1 MSPTQNDNADAS
13 GVLLNTHPKWAFIG
27 SGTPMRDAVRAF
39 DWSRTELGSISNW
52 PAALKATVAIVMNSV
67 HPMFLWWGP
76 KLIQIY
82 NDAYVPSFGV
92 GKHPAALGQAG
103 EECWQEIWPV
113 IWPQISHVMN
123 GGEAHWYEDNLVPIW
138 RNSRMEDVY
147 WTYTYTPVYGDDD
160 RIAGTLVVCTETTS
174 RILAER
180 RQRTLSSLTERLTF
194 CKSRAEIFET
204 VSAVAA
210 ENTADI
216 LAVAVN
222 QEDAAG
228 LNKDTHFSIHAL
240 ELHFHHDC
248 SLTFE
253 LSQRL
258 PFDAAYSKFLHEF
271 TAVVCRA
278 LTHMESLL
286 ARDFAAAERDRL
298 LFDAPVGTAI
308 MLGDDLV
315 FQLAN
320 PIYCKIIGRPEVM
333 VVGHSFDQVFPELL
347 DSEVRAR
354 FKQVFREGSPF
365 VSEETK
371 VRISLYGGE
380 PEDRYYIYNL
390 APIRRVDEKVH
401 GLMVITIDITSQV
414 LARTEIERLNDNLN
428 VTSRAKDE
436 FLAMLGHELRN
447 PLAPIVTALELMKM
461 RNPTVSKEQAVIQRQ
476 VDHLVRL
483 VDDLMDV
490 SRITSGKV
498 QLRMVATNLRDV
510 MNKAL
515 EMASHLL
522 EKKNHHLTLDVA
534 PITWVGDPA
543 RLAQVVAN
551 LLTNAAKYTP
561 DGGEIS
567 LVTYHKDDEVKIC
580 VSDNG
585 VGISASLMPNI
596 FDLFVQGGRSV
607 DRSDGGLGIGLA
619 LVSNLVQLHHG
630 SVQAESPGDG
640 LGSSFTIS
648 LPHKLTV
655 AVAEPQEKQAHVPS
669 GTKARI
675 LVVDDNRD
683 AADSLFELLSAMGHE
698 VRAVYDP
705 VQALT
710 EVKLE
715 MPEFAILDIGLPGM
729 DGYELAKAIRELPGG
744 SAIRL
749 IALTG
754 YGQQH
759 DKERS
764 QSTGFNAHMIKPI
777 ELDYLERFIATNRAS
792 ES

>member
-1 MSPTQNDNADAS
+1 MSPIQNDNAGAS
-13 GVLLNTHPKWAFIG
+13 AIPAPAPGWAFIG
-27 SGTPMRDAVRAF
+27 SGTPMRDAVRNF
-39 DWSRTELGSISNW
+39 DWSATELGPISNW
-52 PAALKATVAIVMNSV
+52 PPALKVTVGIVMNSA

-82 NDAYVPSFGV
+82 NDAYVPSFGA
-92 GKHPAALGQAG
+92 GKHPAALGQEGA
-103 EECWQEIWPV
+103 ECWQEIWPV
-113 IWPQISHVMN
+113 IWPQIEHVMT
-123 GGEAHWYEDNLVPIW
+123 GGAALWYEDNLVPIW
-138 RNSRMEDVY
+138 RNSRIEDVY
-147 WTYTYTPVYGDDD
+147 WTYTYTPVFGDDD

-180 RQRTLSSLTERLTF
+180 RQGTLSSLTQRLML
-194 CKSRAEIFET
+194 CKSREEIFMT

-216 LAVAVN
+216 LAVSVN
-222 QEDAAG
+222 HEDAAS
-228 LNKDTHFSIHAL
+228 LNKDTHFSIHAI

-253 LSQRL
+253 ISQRL
-258 PFDAAYSKFLHEF
+258 PFDAAYREFLHEF
-271 TAVVCRA
+271 TAIVCRA
-278 LTHMESLL
+278 LTHLESVL

-308 MLGDDLV
+308 MLGEDLV
-315 FQLAN
+315 YQLAN
-320 PIYCKIIGRPEVM
+320 PIYCKMIGRLESQVL
-333 VVGHSFDQVFPELL
+333 GRSFDEVFPELL
-347 DSEVRAR
+347 DSPVRATFR
-354 FKQVFREGSPF
+354 QVFRGGTSF
-365 VSEETK
+365 VSDET
-371 VRISLYGGE
+371 VIRLSLHGGE

-390 APIRRVDEKVH
+390 APIRRVDGQVY
-401 GLMVITIDITSQV
+401 GLMAIGIDITAQV

-428 VTSRAKDE
+428 VTSRAKDD

-461 RNPTVSKEQAVIQRQ
+461 RNPTISREQAVIQRQ

-498 QLRMVATNLRDV
+498 QLRIVAANLRDV
-510 MNKAL
+510 MSKAV

-522 EKKNHHLTLDVA
+522 EKKNHHLTVDIA

-567 LVTYHKDDEVKIC
+567 LVSYHEDDQVKIC

-585 VGISASLMPNI
+585 VGISDSLMPNI

-607 DRSDGGLGIGLA
+607 DRSDGGMGIGLA
-619 LVSNLVQLHHG
+619 LVANLVQLHHG
-630 SVQAESPGDG
+630 SVHAESPGEG
-640 LGSSFTIS
+640 LGSRFTIT
-648 LPHKLTV
+648 LPHKL
-655 AVAEPQEKQAHVPS
+655 AVVEAEKQKEQVHMSLSVK
-669 GTKARI
+669 TRI
-675 LVVDDNRD
+675 LIVDDNRD
-683 AADSLFELLSAMGHE
+683 AADSLFELLSGLGHD
-698 VRAVYDP
+698 VKAVYDP
-705 VQALT
+705 VHALK
-710 EVKLE
+710 EVQRS
-715 MPEFAILDIGLPGM
+715 MPELAILDIGLPGM
-729 DGYELAKAIRELPGG
+729 DGYELANAIRDLPGG
-744 SAIRL
+744 ANIRL

-759 DKERS
+759 DKDRS
-764 QSTGFNAHMIKPI
+764 QNAGFNAHMIKPV
-777 ELDYLERFIATNRAS
+777 ELDYLQKLIIEGR
-792 ES
+792 

>member
-1 MSPTQNDNADAS
+1 MSPIQNDNADAP
-13 GVLLNTHPKWAFIG
+13 VNLQPEWAFIG
-27 SGTPMRDAVRAF
+27 SGTPMRDAVRNF
-39 DWSRTELGSISNW
+39 DWAASELGPINAW
-52 PAALKATVAIVMNSV
+52 PPALKAVVGIIMNSV

-82 NDAYVPSFGV
+82 NDAYVPSFGI
-92 GKHPAALGQAG
+92 GKHPAALGQDGA
-103 EECWQEIWPV
+103 ECWQEIWPI
-113 IWPQISHVMN
+113 IWPQIAHVMT
-123 GGEAHWYEDNLVPIW
+123 GGAANWYEDNLVPIW

-147 WTYTYTPVYGDDD
+147 WTYTYTPVYGGDDQ
-160 RIAGTLVVCTETTS
+160 ITGTLVVCTETTS

-194 CKSRAEIFET
+194 CKTREEIFET
-204 VSAVAA
+204 VHAVAA

-222 QEDAAG
+222 HEDAAN

-271 TAVVCRA
+271 AAVVCRA

-308 MLGDDLV
+308 MMGDDLV

-320 PIYCKIIGRPEVM
+320 PIYCKIIGRPEIM
-333 VVGHSFDQVFPELL
+333 VVGRSFDEVFPELF
-347 DSEVRAR
+347 DSEIRTK
-354 FKQVFREGSPF
+354 FKQVFREGIPF
-365 VSEETK
+365 VSEETN

-390 APIRRVDEKVH
+390 APIRRVDGQVH
-401 GLMVITIDITSQV
+401 GLMVIAIDITSQV

-461 RNPTVSKEQAVIQRQ
+461 RNPGPKVSKEQAVIQRQ

-498 QLRMVATNLRDV
+498 QLRIVASNLRDV

-567 LVTYHKDDEVKIC
+567 LVTYHEDDKVKIR

-585 VGISASLMPNI
+585 VGISPSLMPNI

-630 SVQAESPGDG
+630 SVHAESPGEG

-655 AVAEPQEKQAHVPS
+655 VEEEVQEKQVHVPTS
-669 GTKARI
+669 TRARI

-705 VQALT
+705 IQALN
-710 EVKLE
+710 EVQRQ

-729 DGYELAKAIRELPGG
+729 DGYELAKAIRDLPGG
-744 SAIRL
+744 DAIRL

-764 QSTGFNAHMIKPI
+764 HSAGFNAHMIKPI
-777 ELDYLERFIATNRAS
+777 ELGYLERLIAGDA
-792 ES
+792 

>member
-1 MSPTQNDNADAS
+1 MPPIQNDNADAFES
-13 GVLLNTHPKWAFIG
+13 PVTPHPEWAFIG
-27 SGTPMRDAVRAF
+27 RGTPMRDAVRSF
-39 DWSRTELGSISNW
+39 DWSTTALGPIHAW
-52 PAALKATVAIVMNSV
+52 PPALKAVVGIVMNSV

-76 KLIQIY
+76 TLTQIY
-82 NDAYVPSFGV
+82 NDAYVPSFGA
-92 GKHPAALGQAG
+92 GKHPAALGQNGAD
-103 EECWQEIWPV
+103 CWQEIWPI
-113 IWPQISHVMN
+113 IWPQIAHVMN
-123 GGEAHWYEDNLVPIW
+123 GGAANWYEDNLVPIW
-138 RNSRMEDVY
+138 RNSRVEDVY

-180 RQRTLSSLTERLTF
+180 RQGILTLLTEQLMF
-194 CKSRAEIFET
+194 CKSREEIYQT
-204 VSAVAA
+204 VKTVAA

-216 LAVAVN
+216 VAVAVN
-222 QEDAAG
+222 HEDAAG
-228 LNKDTHFSIHAL
+228 LSKDTHFSMHAV

-258 PFDAAYSKFLHEF
+258 PFDEAYRLFLHEF

-278 LTHMESLL
+278 LSHLESVL

-298 LFDAPVGTAI
+298 LSDAPVGAAI
-308 MLGDDLV
+308 LLGEDLV

-320 PIYCKIIGRPEVM
+320 PIYCHIIGRQEEQ
-333 VVGHSFDQVFPELL
+333 VVGHAFDEVFPELL
-347 DSEVRAR
+347 DSPVRA
-354 FKQVFREGSPF
+354 KFREVYSEGIPF

-371 VRISLYGGE
+371 VRLSLHGGD

-390 APIRRVDEKVH
+390 APIRRVDGQVS
-401 GLMVITIDITSQV
+401 GLMAIGIDITTQV

-461 RNPTVSKEQAVIQRQ
+461 RNPNPTISKEQAVIQRQ

-498 QLRMVATNLRDV
+498 QLRIVASNLRDV

-522 EKKNHHLTLDVA
+522 EKKKHHLTLDVA

-585 VGISASLMPNI
+585 VGISSSLMPNI
-596 FDLFVQGGRSV
+596 FDLFVQGGRSA

-619 LVSNLVQLHHG
+619 LVRNLVQLHHG
-630 SVQAESPGDG
+630 SVRAESPGEG
-640 LGSSFTIS
+640 MGSSFTIS
-648 LPHKLTV
+648 LPHKLALAAT
-655 AVAEPQEKQAHVPS
+655 EERESQAHTPS
-669 GTKARI
+669 STRARI

-705 VQALT
+705 IQALN
-710 EVKLE
+710 EVQGL

-729 DGYELAKAIRELPGG
+729 DGYELAKAIRDLPGG
-744 SAIRL
+744 EEIRL

-764 QSTGFNAHMIKPI
+764 HNAGFNAHMIKPI
-777 ELDYLERFIATNRAS
+777 ELGYLEKLIAGTA
-792 ES
+792 

>member
-1 MSPTQNDNADAS
+1 MSPIQNNNASAS
-13 GVLLNTHPKWAFIG
+13 AVQAPMQEWAFIG
-27 SGTPMRDAVRAF
+27 SGTPMRDAVRNF
-39 DWSRTELGSISNW
+39 DWSATGLGPVNSW
-52 PAALKATVAIVMNSV
+52 PFALRATVGIVLNSV

-92 GKHPAALGQAG
+92 GKHPAALGQEGA
-103 EECWQEIWPV
+103 ECWQETWPV
-113 IWPQISHVMN
+113 IWPQIEHVMT
-123 GGEAHWYEDNLVPIW
+123 GGAAHWYEDNLVPIW
-138 RNSRMEDVY
+138 RNSRIEDVY
-147 WTYTYTPVYGDDD
+147 WTYTYTPVFGDDD

-180 RQRTLSSLTERLTF
+180 RQGTLSSLTQRLML
-194 CKSRAEIFET
+194 CKSREEIFMT

-210 ENTADI
+210 DNTADI
-216 LAVAVN
+216 VAVSVN
-222 QEDAAG
+222 HEDAPS
-228 LNKDTHFSIHAL
+228 LNKDTHFSIHAV

-253 LSQRL
+253 ISQRL
-258 PFDAAYSKFLHEF
+258 PFNAAYREFLHEF

-278 LTHMESLL
+278 LTHLESVL

-298 LFDAPVGTAI
+298 LLDAPVGTAI
-308 MLGDDLV
+308 MLGEDLV
-315 FQLAN
+315 YQLAN
-320 PIYCKIIGRPEVM
+320 PIYCKMIGRLESQVL
-333 VVGHSFDQVFPELL
+333 GRSFDEVFPELL
-347 DSEVRAR
+347 DSAVRATFR
-354 FKQVFREGSPF
+354 QVYQEGMPF
-365 VSEETK
+365 VSDET
-371 VRISLYGGE
+371 VIRLSLHGGE

-390 APIRRVDEKVH
+390 APIRRVDGQVY
-401 GLMVITIDITSQV
+401 GLMAIGIDITTQV

-428 VTSRAKDE
+428 VTSRAKDD

-461 RNPTVSKEQAVIQRQ
+461 RNPTISREQAVIQRQ

-498 QLRMVATNLRDV
+498 QLRIVAANLSDV
-510 MNKAL
+510 MSKAV

-522 EKKNHHLTLDVA
+522 EKKNHHLIVDVT
-534 PITWVGDPA
+534 PINWVGDPA

-567 LVTYHKDDEVKIC
+567 LVSYHEDDQVKIC

-585 VGISASLMPNI
+585 VGIPASLMPNI

-607 DRSDGGLGIGLA
+607 DRSEGGMGIGLA
-619 LVSNLVQLHHG
+619 LVANLVQLHQG
-630 SVQAESPGDG
+630 SVHAESPGEG
-640 LGSSFTIS
+640 LGSRFTIT
-648 LPHKLTV
+648 LPHQL
-655 AVAEPQEKQAHVPS
+655 AVVETEKQKEQVHMSFSVK
-669 GTKARI
+669 TRI
-675 LVVDDNRD
+675 LIVDDNRD
-683 AADSLFELLSAMGHE
+683 AADSLSEFLSSLGHD
-698 VRAVYDP
+698 VKTVYDP
-705 VQALT
+705 AQALK
-710 EVKLE
+710 EVRQL
-715 MPEFAILDIGLPGM
+715 MPELAILDIGLPGM
-729 DGYELAKAIRELPGG
+729 DGYELAKAIRDLPGG
-744 SAIRL
+744 ASIRL

-764 QSTGFNAHMIKPI
+764 HNAGFNVHMIKPV
-777 ELDYLERFIATNRAS
+777 ELDYLQKLIVEGR
-792 ES
+792 